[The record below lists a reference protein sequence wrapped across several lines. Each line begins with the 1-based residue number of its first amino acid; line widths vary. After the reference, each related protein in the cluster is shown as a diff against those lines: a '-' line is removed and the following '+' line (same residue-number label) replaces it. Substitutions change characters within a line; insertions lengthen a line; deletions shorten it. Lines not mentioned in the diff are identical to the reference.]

1 MNKPRKPF
9 AFKQFTIHQN
19 GAALPVTTDA
29 CLFGALAEFDQ
40 PLNILDLGTGT
51 GLLLHMMAQKYPN
64 ASLSGID
71 IHHES
76 LECAKIN
83 IQQNNLIHKTN
94 LIKGNFLDPNIIYP
108 ISRFDAIISNPPFFE
123 NQLKSS
129 NAAKSKSRHFENGEM
144 QQFFNQIDQLLTPNG
159 TAYILLPANNETVEF
174 TPNLLPQKI
183 IFIHNQFNKS
193 AHLKVIELTRK
204 KHLANIEHFFI
215 RNPNN
220 LYSDHF
226 HQIMSP
232 FYLEQALTLNQ
243 SLI

>member
-83 IQQNNLIHKTN
+83 VEFNDKSLCLKDRVHLHNGDFFDHN
-94 LIKGNFLDPNIIYP
+94 HIIFKQK
-108 ISRFDAIISNPPFFE
+108 FDAIISNPPFFE
-123 NQLKSS
+123 NQLM
-129 NAAKSKSRHFENGEM
+129 SKNELKIQARHFQNGSFRKYM
-144 QQFFNQIDQLLTPNG
+144 NTISTLLNDNG
-159 TAYILLPANNETVEF
+159 VAWILLPNINESLKQLMKEELLIVQEIIQIHP
-174 TPNLLPQKI
+174 TPI
-183 IFIHNQFNKS
+183 
-193 AHLKVIELTRK
+193 K
-204 KHLANIEHFFI
+204 KHHLELIKLSKI
-215 RNPNN
+215 PK
-220 LYSDHF
+220 SDSHTTKF
-226 HQIMSP
+226 YVRDEFGNHSNAFKMTLSS
-232 FYLEQALTLNQ
+232 FYL
-243 SLI
+243 